1 MLSKRRVE
9 SVRPDDPILEIP
21 WEKLSEIG
29 SESSLGL
36 SLKNSLN
43 RFLKTFGETSLLDD
57 LYQSVL
63 HGLDNLDG
71 SGAFLGFLTHPDVS
85 YRGKSPQSIQ
95 NKLARSE
102 LPTAFRRWA
111 SVEHLT
117 IIPSCFNEQSASL
130 ENIVMFPCPPQ
141 A

>member
-9 SVRPDDPILEIP
+9 SVLPDDPILEIP

-71 SGAFLGFLTHPDVS
+71 SGAFFRIPDPSRCKLSRQVS
-85 YRGKSPQSIQ
+85 AVYP
-95 NKLARSE
+95 
-102 LPTAFRRWA
+102 
-111 SVEHLT
+111 
-117 IIPSCFNEQSASL
+117 EQAGTK
-130 ENIVMFPCPPQ
+130 
-141 A
+141 